1 MGSRI
6 GNQENVENPRKGLLS
21 AINCLI
27 SVGSSDLAMHCGL
40 LKTCLQKRS
49 TLVSALSGVVLYPT
63 AGMPVCNACFVPLWL
78 HEVTCLNKPSLV
90 GAEFVFG
97 LHMLLL

>member
-40 LKTCLQKRS
+40 LKTCLQK
-49 TLVSALSGVVLYPT
+49 
-63 AGMPVCNACFVPLWL
+63 
-78 HEVTCLNKPSLV
+78 
-90 GAEFVFG
+90 
-97 LHMLLL
+97 